1 MGFKK
6 IQLGI
11 EEIFETRV
19 QDVDGREIAKWKVL
33 KRNYPEVLRILNN
46 KFGLNIKVISLKPKD
61 KDLDWAM

>member
-19 QDVDGREIAKWKVL
+19 QDGTGREVAKWKVL
-33 KRNYPEVLRILNN
+33 KRDYPSVVRILNN
-46 KFGLNIKVISLKPKD
+46 KFGLGIKIIDKKKND
-61 KDLDWAM
+61 KDLEWAM

>member
-11 EEIFETRV
+11 EEIFETKV
-19 QDVDGREIAKWKVL
+19 QDGSGREVAKWKVL
-33 KRNYPEVLRILNN
+33 KRDFPNVVRILNN
-46 KFGLNIKVISLKPKD
+46 KFGLNIKVIDLKKD